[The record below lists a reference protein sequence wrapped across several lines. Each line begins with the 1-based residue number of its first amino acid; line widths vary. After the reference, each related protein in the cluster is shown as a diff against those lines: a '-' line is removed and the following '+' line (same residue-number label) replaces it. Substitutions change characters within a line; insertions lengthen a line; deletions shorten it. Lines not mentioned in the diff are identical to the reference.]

1 MNKITIEEF
10 VKRVNALQ
18 AGEHISVQL
27 IEDGY
32 IVTAFATLVKGNRYH
47 FMMVEGFYGNCEQG
61 FEGFD
66 EQGVLEY
73 IDYAKNL
80 ADDTRDL
87 DEITELIVV
96 EEKKLIDYASLMKE
110 RKSIKDK
117 TKKYL
122 DEVLLKHGDRF
133 ELKCDDYDSWEDA
146 IEHEASNIANQL
158 PYSVSCQGWNGDT
171 FEVYLTSVKIT
182 EGNHVAY
189 VTGYSFDEG
198 YGYEEDVKCNLYTG
212 NLEAVADFVH
222 LVLEEAKAE
231 H

>member
-1 MNKITIEEF
+1 MDKITIEEF
-10 VKRVNALQ
+10 VKRVNDLK
-18 AGEHISVQL
+18 AGEHICIQL

-66 EQGVLEY
+66 EQGVHEY
-73 IDYAKNL
+73 IDYVKNL
-80 ADDTRDL
+80 AVDTNEM

-96 EEKKLIDYASLMKE
+96 EEKKLIDYGSLMKE

-122 DEVLLKHGDRF
+122 DEVLLKHGERF

-146 IEHEASNIANQL
+146 IEH
-158 PYSVSCQGWNGDT
+158 
-171 FEVYLTSVKIT
+171 
-182 EGNHVAY
+182 
-189 VTGYSFDEG
+189 
-198 YGYEEDVKCNLYTG
+198 
-212 NLEAVADFVH
+212 
-222 LVLEEAKAE
+222 
-231 H
+231 

>member
-1 MNKITIEEF
+1 MDKITIEDF
-10 VKRVNALQ
+10 VKRVNALR
-18 AGEHISVQL
+18 AGEHISIQL

-32 IVTAFATLVKGNRYH
+32 IVTAFATSVKGNRYH

-66 EQGVLEY
+66 EQGVYEY
-73 IDYAKNL
+73 IDYVKAL
-80 ADDTRDL
+80 SDDTNDL

-122 DEVLLKHGDRF
+122 DEVRLKHGDRF
-133 ELKCDDYDSWEDA
+133 ELKCDDYESWEDA
-146 IEHEASNIANQL
+146 IEHEASSIANQL
-158 PYSVSCQGWNGDT
+158 PYSVSCQGWGGDT
-171 FEVYLTSVKIT
+171 FEVYLTSVKLV
-182 EGNHVAY
+182 EGGHVAY
-189 VTGYSFDEG
+189 VTGYSFEEG
-198 YGYEEDVKCNLYTG
+198 YGYEEDVKCSLYTG

-222 LVLEEAKAE
+222 LVLEEAKADS
-231 H
+231 

>member
-27 IEDGY
+27 VEDGY

-61 FEGFD
+61 FEGLD
-66 EQGVLEY
+66 EQGVYEY
-73 IDYAKNL
+73 IDYVKAL
-80 ADDTRDL
+80 ADDTNDL
-87 DEITELIVV
+87 DEIAELIVV
-96 EEKKLIDYASLMKE
+96 EEKKLIDYGSLMKE

-122 DEVLLKHGDRF
+122 DEVRLKYGNRF
-133 ELKCDDYDSWEDA
+133 DLKCNDYESWDDA
-146 IEHEASNIANQL
+146 IEHEASFVSNQI
-158 PYSVSCQGWNGDT
+158 PYSVSCREWDGST
-171 FEVYLTSVKIT
+171 YELYITSVKLT

-198 YGYEEDVKCNLYTG
+198 HGYEENVKCSLYTG

-222 LVLEEAKAE
+222 LVLKEAKAAS
-231 H
+231 

>member
-10 VKRVNALQ
+10 VKRVNGLK

-47 FMMVEGFYGNCEQG
+47 FMMIEGFYGNCEMG
-61 FEGFD
+61 FECFNYD
-66 EQGVLEY
+66 GVIEY
-73 IDYAKNL
+73 IDYVKEM
-80 ADDTRDL
+80 ADDTSEL
-87 DEITELIVV
+87 EEITELIVV
-96 EEKKLIDYASLMKE
+96 KEKKLIDYGSLMKE

-133 ELKCDDYDSWEDA
+133 ELKCDDYESWEDA
-146 IEHEASNIANQL
+146 IEHEASSIANQL
-158 PYSVSCQGWNGDT
+158 PYSVSCQGWGGDT
-171 FEVYLTSVKIT
+171 FEVYLTSVKLV
-182 EGNHVAY
+182 EGGHVAY
-189 VTGYSFDEG
+189 VTGYSFEEG
-198 YGYEEDVKCNLYTG
+198 YGYEEDVKCSLYTG

-222 LVLEEAKAE
+222 LVLEEAKTAS
-231 H
+231 

>member
-1 MNKITIEEF
+1 MDKITIEDF
-10 VKRVNALQ
+10 VKRVNALR
-18 AGEHISVQL
+18 AGEHISIQL

-66 EQGVLEY
+66 EQGVYEY
-73 IDYAKNL
+73 IDYVKAL
-80 ADDTRDL
+80 SDDTNDL

-122 DEVLLKHGDRF
+122 DEVRLKHGDRF
-133 ELKCDDYDSWEDA
+133 ELKCDDYESWEDA
-146 IEHEASNIANQL
+146 IEHEASSIANQL
-158 PYSVSCQGWNGDT
+158 PYSVSCQGWGGDT
-171 FEVYLTSVKIT
+171 FEVYLTSVKLV
-182 EGNHVAY
+182 EGGHVAY
-189 VTGYSFDEG
+189 VTGYSFEEG
-198 YGYEEDVKCNLYTG
+198 YGYEEDVKCSLYTG

-222 LVLEEAKAE
+222 LVLEEAKADS
-231 H
+231 

>member
-10 VKRVNALQ
+10 VKRVNDLK
-18 AGEHISVQL
+18 AGEYISVQL

-66 EQGVLEY
+66 EQGVHEY
-73 IDYAKNL
+73 IDYVKNL
-80 ADDTRDL
+80 AVDTNEM

-110 RKSIKDK
+110 RKIIKDK

-122 DEVLLKHGDRF
+122 DEVRLKHGDRF
-133 ELKCDDYDSWEDA
+133 DLKCNDYESWDDA
-146 IEHEASNIANQL
+146 IEHEASFISNQI
-158 PYSVSCQGWNGDT
+158 PYSVSCQEWDGST
-171 FEVYLTSVKIT
+171 YELYITSVKLT

-189 VTGYSFDEG
+189 VTGYSLDEG
-198 YGYEEDVKCNLYTG
+198 HGYEENVKCNLYTG

-222 LVLEEAKAE
+222 LVLKEANTAS
-231 H
+231 